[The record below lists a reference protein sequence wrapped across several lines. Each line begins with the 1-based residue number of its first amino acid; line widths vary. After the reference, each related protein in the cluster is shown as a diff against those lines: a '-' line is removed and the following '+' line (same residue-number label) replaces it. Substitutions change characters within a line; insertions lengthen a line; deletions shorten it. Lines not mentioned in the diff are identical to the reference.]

1 LIDFVETSVAE
12 AHHFYAAP
20 APDKNFDAAPAPA
33 LEMKLILKNANF
45 SYSAL
50 KQELIL
56 YSLHT
61 VLYRIV
67 YIIVIR
73 TI

>member
-1 LIDFVETSVAE
+1 M
-12 AHHFYAAP
+12 P
-20 APDKNFDAAPAPA
+20 QKKKA
-33 LEMKLILKNANF
+33 LRIKLILENANF
-45 SYSAL
+45 YSAF

-73 TI
+73 IV